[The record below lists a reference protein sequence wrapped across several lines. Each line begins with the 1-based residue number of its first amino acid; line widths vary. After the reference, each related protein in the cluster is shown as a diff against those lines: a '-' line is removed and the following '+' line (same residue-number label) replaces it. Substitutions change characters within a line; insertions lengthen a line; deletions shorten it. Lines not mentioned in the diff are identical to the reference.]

1 MGYCFAVGCCCAVLC
16 CGVLSALAAR
26 MMQCGGTCAVV
37 RNHVALAA
45 LTRCCMYRRER
56 EAVCVCVHYER
67 GGWLGCGHVCQL
79 VGRVR
84 MCVRDTCA
92 WLVTHA
98 SICLGVKF

>member
-1 MGYCFAVGCCCAVLC
+1 MHVGEHYYGILF
-16 CGVLSALAAR
+16 CGGLLLSALAAR

-56 EAVCVCVHYER
+56 EAVCVYEQ
-67 GGWLGCGHVCQL
+67 GGWLVCGHVCQL
-79 VGRVR
+79 VERVR
-84 MCVRDTCA
+84 MCVRDTYA

-98 SICLGVKF
+98 SICLGMKF